1 MFAYLFFNYYFAE
14 VTTKQQ
20 IDNLIS
26 LASFFENF
34 FTAPATVFLLP
45 NILYYDKLYG
55 FPLYPTNQADFQNY
69 AFENTWSNV
78 DDSESINADIP
89 VFAYTQAQSLQT
101 DLVSSII
108 SGNICDSLRSYGYI
122 TEDQEFKLCQFNFN
136 GAFQNG
142 LVNVISMIN
151 NEMNTEQQLLLIDP
165 SIDITTQKQQ
175 IINLLQTLS
184 WNNSK
189 SLTSY
194 FYNMAA
200 KVVFDQLNNYYRGQI
215 NNQLSMLEQV
225 LLATSIVIMLI
236 MLILIYYGQKILG
249 KIYKNIT
256 ILLSLIPFEKLIN
269 DEQTSFLIK
278 KVLENKSSI

>member
-1 MFAYLFFNYYFAE
+1 

-69 AFENTWSNV
+69 AYEYLWVNVADSSIINT
-78 DDSESINADIP
+78 DIP
-89 VFAYTQAQSLQT
+89 EYAYTQAQSLPN
-101 DLVSSII
+101 DIVSSMIN
-108 SGNICDSLRSYGYI
+108 GDVCNTLQKYGYI
-122 TEDQEFKLCQFNFN
+122 TDNQEFVLCEINFN
-136 GAFQNG
+136 EAFQNG

-151 NEMNTEQQLLLIDP
+151 NEMNSEQQLLSIDP
-165 SIDITTQKQQ
+165 NLDKTTQQQ
-175 IINLLQTLS
+175 EIINFLQNS
-184 WNNSK
+184 GWNNSK

-194 FYNMAA
+194 FYNKAA
-200 KVVFDQLNNYYRGQI
+200 KVIFDQLNDYYRGQI
-215 NNQLSMLEQV
+215 NNQLSILEQV
-225 LLATSIVIMLI
+225 LLATSILIMVL
-236 MLILIYYGQKILG
+236 MLILIYYGQKILN

-269 DEQTSFLIK
+269 DEQTNFLIK
-278 KVLENKSSI
+278 KIIRE